1 MENGTTILFGL
12 PGVAVQRVE
21 RVQDEHGDVVRLVHV
36 VTTASSA
43 AGCPQCGVVSTSVKQ
58 YRTTRPLDL
67 PYGEEPLGVRW
78 RKRQYRCREEACERK
93 AFTESITEVP
103 ARARLTGR
111 LCRQAARQVA
121 SGRSVSAVAAELGV
135 SWPVAHRHYAS
146 HADVLLTEPEPPVV
160 LGIDETRRG
169 APKWVRDTAAG
180 RWVRTERFE
189 TNFTDLSGT
198 GRLLGQVAGRTGT
211 AVAGWLDDRG
221 QDWKNQITFV
231 AIDPCAACRS
241 AVIRALPHAVI
252 VVDHFHLV
260 RLANQAV
267 TRVRQRVTRQV
278 LGRRGTTR
286 DPAWANRRRLLRAR
300 ERLTQQQFTR
310 MWDEILAREATG
322 ELLAAWIAKE
332 ELRYLLVLARTHPP
346 RSEISNRLFA
356 SCDWCARA
364 DVPEVTTLAKTI
376 EAWWPQI
383 LAFIDTGITN
393 AGTEANNRLVKDA
406 ARIAFGFRNLDNQ
419 RRRVRLHCKRTM
431 ISQPLRG

>member
-1 MENGTTILFGL
+1 MENATSILFGL

-21 RVQDEHGDVVRLVHV
+21 RVREDGSLVRLVHV

-58 YRTTRPLDL
+58 RRTTRPRDL
-67 PYGEEPLGVRW
+67 PYGEEPLAVRW
-78 RKRQYRCREEACERK
+78 RKRQYRCRELACPRK
-93 AFTESITEVP
+93 AFTEAITEIP

-111 LCRQAARQVA
+111 LCRQLARQVSA
-121 SGRSVSAVAAELGV
+121 GRSVSVVAAELGV
-135 SWPVAHRHYAS
+135 SWPVAHRHYVTY
-146 HADVLLTEPEPPVV
+146 ADALLAEPEAPLV

-169 APKWVRDTAAG
+169 TPKWIQDPVTGAWA
-180 RWVRTERFE
+180 RTERFE

-198 GRLLGQVAGRTGT
+198 GRLLGQVAGRTGR
-211 AVAGWLDDRG
+211 AVTGWLDDRG
-221 QDWKNQITFV
+221 QDWKSQVAYV
-231 AIDPCAACRS
+231 AIDPCAVYRS
-241 AVIRALPHAVI
+241 AITKALPHAVI

-300 ERLTQQQFTR
+300 ERLTHQQFTK
-310 MWDEILAREATG
+310 MWDEILAQEATG

-332 ELRYLLVLARTHPP
+332 ELRYLLALARSHAS
-346 RSEISNRLFA
+346 RSEISSRLFA
-356 SCDWCARA
+356 FYDWCARA
-364 DVPEVTTLAKTI
+364 NVPEVTTLAKTI

-393 AGTEANNRLVKDA
+393 AATEANNRLIKDA

-431 ISQPLRG
+431 IS